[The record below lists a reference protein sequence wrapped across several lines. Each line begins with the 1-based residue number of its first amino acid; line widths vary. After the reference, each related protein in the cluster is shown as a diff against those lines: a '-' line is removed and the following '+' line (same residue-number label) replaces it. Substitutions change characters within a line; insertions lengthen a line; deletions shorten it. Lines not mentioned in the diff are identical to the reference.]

1 MAAILLPAGVFKRT
15 MAMLV
20 SSAMV
25 LGALP
30 VRAEQTIRC
39 DSRGFN
45 YRYCRVDTDNQVE
58 LVRQHSL
65 ISCRENRSWGYD
77 SRGVWVD
84 RGCSADFRVGRD
96 HHNNNKALAA
106 VAGIAIIAALAA
118 NSNNKSKQATEDVS
132 SWAVG
137 TFTGYDEFERTDV
150 ELTILPGGSVS
161 GRAGGNTFGGTL
173 NGERLEA
180 GRHVFQLA
188 RSGNGFTATDERNA
202 SHRVFFQRSASGY

>member
-1 MAAILLPAGVFKRT
+1 MTVVLFKRT
-15 MAMLV
+15 TALLV

-30 VRAEQTIRC
+30 ARAEETIRC
-39 DSRGFN
+39 DSSSYS
-45 YRYCRVDTDNQVE
+45 YRYCRVNTDNQVE
-58 LVRQHSL
+58 LVHQYSSTNCRQ
-65 ISCRENRSWGYD
+65 NRSWGYD

-84 RGCSADFRVGRD
+84 HGCSADFRVGRGGS
-96 HHNNNKALAA
+96 HNNNKALAA

-118 NSNNKSKQATEDVS
+118 NSNAKSRQSSEEVS

-161 GRAGGNTFGGTL
+161 GRAGNHSFGGSL
-173 NGERLEA
+173 NGFRLEA
-180 GRHVFQLA
+180 GRQIFMLA
-188 RSGNGFTATDERNA
+188 RSGNGFTATDERNS
-202 SHRVFFQRSASGY
+202 SHRVFFQRSSGGY

>member
-1 MAAILLPAGVFKRT
+1 MPTAFYQRAT
-15 MAMLV
+15 AMLV
-20 SSAMV
+20 TSAMV

-30 VRAEQTIRC
+30 ARAEQTIRC

-45 YRYCRVDTDNQVE
+45 YRYCRVDTDSQVE

-65 ISCRENRSWGYD
+65 VSCRENRSWGYD
-77 SRGVWVD
+77 ARGVWVD

-96 HHNNNKALAA
+96 HHNNKALAA

-118 NSNNKSKQATEDVS
+118 NSNNKSKQSAEEVS

-150 ELTILPGGSVS
+150 ELTILPGGSVT
-161 GRAGGNTFGGTL
+161 GRAGSTTFGGTL
-173 NGERLEA
+173 SGERLEA

-188 RSGNGFTATDERNA
+188 RSGNGFTATDERNTA
-202 SHRVFFQRSASGY
+202 HRVFFQRSAGGY